1 LFRLLLLISQHTS
14 PGDVKDLKS
23 LYAQSFALVTP
34 ANKDED
40 ENNLRVPIK
49 KEGFGGDNTAK
60 PDQPQSTI
68 KNLCIVSSNAEIEQ
82 NSSPV
87 SQLTHMDTQDYTFDN
102 IDPLPYDQDEQIALH
117 GCLGKHFLDLMNSPF
132 QPPSIGNELQ
142 DCGMF
147 QANDLEVDEQ
157 MPNLPEV
164 EVMSASSP
172 HPLPFYP
179 ILPPP
184 HWPMP
189 IYQGQGPP
197 HPYFVYCNYGYAYPD
212 DHSAN
217 STPILHPKPPANH
230 SSAQYGRRFDKP
242 LLTSGDDQEFIREA
256 TDNDV
261 ICGRGG
267 AINSHP
273 GNMRFREFINEFK
286 FQYLRE
292 SKQTKPK
299 VAMRVLELVKQS
311 NPPGRFLFKC
321 PEGYLECSEDRAK
334 EKGE

>member
-23 LYAQSFALVTP
+23 LYAQSFALVTA

-60 PDQPQSTI
+60 PDQPQST
-68 KNLCIVSSNAEIEQ
+68 
-82 NSSPV
+82 
-87 SQLTHMDTQDYTFDN
+87 
-102 IDPLPYDQDEQIALH
+102 
-117 GCLGKHFLDLMNSPF
+117 KHFLDLMNSPF